1 MRSLFVG
8 MIALSASIAV
18 VDAAQAQTHLQRL
31 PSYSSMQAH
40 IGHQRPAQ
48 YNLQLDDV
56 EKINRDNQ
64 QLDLPASQDGI
75 TGAGQLRSMEDALTN
90 RIGQDNP
97 AIDSEILD
105 ICPTCGGVEDAQ
117 VHQRRWPIHHGFKY
131 QPTQYELKAL
141 HQQDVTRGQARET
154 DRLYDQ
160 LMSRSNQLK
169 QRPARVP

>member
-48 YNLQLDDV
+48 YNIQLDDV

-64 QLDLPASQDGI
+64 QLDLPASQDEI
-75 TGAGQLRSMEDALTN
+75 TGAGQLRSMEGALTN
-90 RIGQDNP
+90 RIRQDNP

-105 ICPTCGGVEDAQ
+105 ICPTCGGVEDAP

-141 HQQDVTRGQARET
+141 HQQDVTRGQAQET

-160 LMSRSNQLK
+160 LMLRSNQLR
-169 QRPARVP
+169 QRPTRAP

>member
-18 VDAAQAQTHLQRL
+18 VDAARAQTHLQRL

-48 YNLQLDDV
+48 YNLQLTQHNV

-64 QLDLPASQDGI
+64 QLDLPASQDEI
-75 TGAGQLRSMEDALTN
+75 AGVSQVRAKEDALTN
-90 RIGQDNP
+90 RIRQDNP
-97 AIDSEILD
+97 ALDSEIM
-105 ICPTCGGVEDAQ
+105 PCGDVEDAL
-117 VHQRRWPIHHGFKY
+117 VHQRRPIHHGFKY

-141 HQQDVTRGQARET
+141 HQQDVTRGQAQET

-160 LMSRSNQLK
+160 LISRSNQLR